1 MHTKQDNSIEDIEM
15 SGVRVSN
22 TLEILSTN
30 SREPRERLYW
40 LLKSTLITGESDKS
54 GKLY

>member
-1 MHTKQDNSIEDIEM
+1 MNIKENKSIEDIAK
-15 SGVRVSN
+15 SLVTLSN

-30 SREPRERLYW
+30 SRKPRERLYW

>member
-1 MHTKQDNSIEDIEM
+1 MHIKENKCIEDIAK
-15 SGVRVSN
+15 SRVRVSN

-40 LLKSTLITGESDKS
+40 LLKLTLITGESDKS

>member
-1 MHTKQDNSIEDIEM
+1 MHTKQDKSIEDIEM
-15 SGVRVSN
+15 SRVRVSN